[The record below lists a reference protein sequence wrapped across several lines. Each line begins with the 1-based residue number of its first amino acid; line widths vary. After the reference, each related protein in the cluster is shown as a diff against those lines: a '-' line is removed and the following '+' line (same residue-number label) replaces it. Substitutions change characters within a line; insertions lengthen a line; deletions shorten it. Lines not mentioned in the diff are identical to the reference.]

1 MKKIIEVANSDK
13 CLDRLMQSEFF
24 TCKETD
30 NGIRVSYHGT
40 AGAIAPPII
49 KLKKINDT
57 QLSATILT
65 NTFLLI
71 VTLLITAFFWIIA
84 YLAYTKE
91 NPSLAGIIISL
102 FSPSIM
108 WLLDIFVTNKMAR
121 LIIDEIISI

>member
-1 MKKIIEVANSDK
+1 MKKTIEVASTDE
-13 CLDRLMQSEFF
+13 CIDRLMQSEFF
-24 TCKETD
+24 TCRKTD
-30 NGIRVSYHGT
+30 NGIKVSYHGT
-40 AGAIAPPII
+40 AGAIAPPVI

-84 YLAYTKE
+84 YLAYIKE

-102 FSPSIM
+102 FSPSVM
-108 WLLDIFVTNKMAR
+108 WLLDIFITNKMAQ
-121 LIIDEIISI
+121 LIIDEIKSI